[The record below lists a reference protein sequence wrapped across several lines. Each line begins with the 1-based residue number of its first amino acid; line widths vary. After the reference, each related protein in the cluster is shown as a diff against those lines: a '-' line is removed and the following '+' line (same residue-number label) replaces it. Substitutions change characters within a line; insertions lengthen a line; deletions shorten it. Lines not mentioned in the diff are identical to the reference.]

1 MYWGAMVLLATALC
15 SGLNLRRGHQLSEQL
30 GVPVRTIR
38 RWREWWL
45 TRFTASA
52 LWRDLSGRFM
62 PPIAAQD
69 LPGALLGRAMA
80 VGDANVLAQVMRWL
94 APLSTITEG
103 R

>member
-1 MYWGAMVLLATALC
+1 
-15 SGLNLRRGHQLSEQL
+15 
-30 GVPVRTIR
+30 
-38 RWREWWL
+38 
-45 TRFTASA
+45 
-52 LWRDLSGRFM
+52 M